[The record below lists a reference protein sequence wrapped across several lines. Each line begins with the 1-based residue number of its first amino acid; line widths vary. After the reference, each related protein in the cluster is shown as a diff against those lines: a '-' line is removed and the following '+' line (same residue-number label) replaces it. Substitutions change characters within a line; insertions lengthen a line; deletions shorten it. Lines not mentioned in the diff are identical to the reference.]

1 MYLPDKRDQSDKSSA
16 HKPVA
21 SSSKKNTSFTIGA
34 VCIIFGLALCVV
46 IYFGLRYLRQRYS
59 EPKYLPGKYLKSK
72 WRTWAP
78 GRARYDQVSNRP
90 GPDGEHNTSYPG
102 RGPEMTTTSVH
113 RDTSIRSVITL
124 PAYSPSPKPTEQV
137 IGREGER
144 SGMDTVVEYSET
156 AEEQE
161 ARREEQMEA
170 LYQLRLQRRQ
180 ELTDREARRRDR
192 REARARGDTDRL
204 EQLAAESR
212 ARRRQSRNGSN
223 TSIDA
228 SAVLAEHQSRER
240 GRRVSSVSYADVG
253 HVRHDGSRL
262 RANSHESDHRPLL
275 QHTDSSNPSL
285 MDPQD
290 ATSRVMSFASSIMS
304 TSTAVTDV
312 DPLAL
317 GRSTTH
323 GSSRPLSLA
332 DERDLGTLNIP
343 PPPDYEYLEWG
354 DVPAYDSPVA
364 ERTPLPRTIR
374 RVPSI
379 QVDTPTPRAASPAS
393 PSSFHSA
400 MDERPPSPLELSQ
413 PAS

>member
-1 MYLPDKRDQSDKSSA
+1 M
-16 HKPVA
+16 
-21 SSSKKNTSFTIGA
+21 
-34 VCIIFGLALCVV
+34 
-46 IYFGLRYLRQRYS
+46 
-59 EPKYLPGKYLKSK
+59 
-72 WRTWAP
+72 P

-90 GPDGEHNTSYPG
+90 GPDGEHNTSYG
-102 RGPEMTTTSVH
+102 GAGPEMTTTGVQ

-144 SGMDTVVEYSET
+144 SGMDMVVEYSET

-180 ELTDREARRRDR
+180 ELADRETRRRDR

-204 EQLAAESR
+204 EQLAAEAL

-262 RANSHESDHRPLL
+262 RANSHDSDHHPLL
-275 QHTDSSNPSL
+275 QHTDVSNPSL
-285 MDPQD
+285 MDPPS
-290 ATSRVMSFASSIMS
+290 AASRVMSFASSVVS

-317 GRSTTH
+317 GPSTTH

-354 DVPAYDSPVA
+354 DVPAYDSPAA
-364 ERTPLPRTIR
+364 ERSILPRTLR

-400 MDERPPSPLELSQ
+400 VDERPPSPLELSQ

>member
-1 MYLPDKRDQSDKSSA
+1 M
-16 HKPVA
+16 
-21 SSSKKNTSFTIGA
+21 I
-34 VCIIFGLALCVV
+34 
-46 IYFGLRYLRQRYS
+46 IYFGSRYLRQRYS

-72 WRTWAP
+72 WRTWTP

-90 GPDGEHNTSYPG
+90 GSDGEHNTSYG
-102 RGPEMTTTSVH
+102 GAGPEMTITGVQ

-124 PAYSPSPKPTEQV
+124 PPYSPSPKPTEQV

-161 ARREEQMEA
+161 ARREEQMES

-180 ELTDREARRRDR
+180 ELADREIRRRDR

-212 ARRRQSRNGSN
+212 ARRRQSQNGSN
-223 TSIDA
+223 TSVDA
-228 SAVLAEHQSRER
+228 STVMAEHQSRER

-262 RANSHESDHRPLL
+262 RANSHDSDHHPLL

-285 MDPQD
+285 LDPPSG
-290 ATSRVMSFASSIMS
+290 ASRVMSIASSIMS

-317 GRSTTH
+317 GPSTTH
-323 GSSRPLSLA
+323 ESSRPLSLA

-354 DVPAYDSPVA
+354 DVPAYDSPVT
-364 ERTPLPRTIR
+364 ERSALPRTIR

-400 MDERPPSPLELSQ
+400 VDERPPSPLELSQ
-413 PAS
+413 LAS